1 MKEHERKVFDVWMKT
16 EQIKQTRVEKDNN
29 LKSFLQEKR
38 NKFNQSL
45 RDE

>member
-16 EQIKQTRVEKDNN
+16 EQIKQARVEKDNN
-29 LKSFLQEKR
+29 LKSFLQEKK
-38 NKFNQSL
+38 NKFHQSL